1 MKKNYNFIVI
11 NFFRVTEPYSGASEV
26 SFNFF
31 KNIKTNNKI
40 LFQFSDLKKKHKK
53 VKSIIIK
60 NTKFQKFFHLRKI
73 AKAVLNY
80 AKNKKNVVIVFEGAS
95 WIGYTYVVY
104 KILKKKLN
112 DAKYIYHSHNV
123 EYLLRKQKNNFLVTY
138 FTKIFEKYI
147 GYNFDLFTAVSKEDQ
162 KKFKDIYNIKTV
174 ILKNGIDVPTNLKKI
189 KPIIKKYKYIFFCGS
204 IKYKPNYEA
213 LEILVKKIMPKVIKK
228 NSSIKLIVSGNK
240 KIPFKENFLI
250 NVGFLSKQNFFK
262 NLKGASLFVN
272 PMKTGF
278 GTQLKV
284 INALVFGKTIITTR
298 VGSNGIKINPKFKNF
313 YIANNDKK
321 FSELILKNINAK
333 KINKQSS
340 KYYLK
345 NYLMKNIV
353 NNFLFYFKLL
363 K

>member
-1 MKKNYNFIVI
+1 M
-11 NFFRVTEPYSGASEV
+11 
-26 SFNFF
+26 
-31 KNIKTNNKI
+31 
-40 LFQFSDLKKKHKK
+40 
-53 VKSIIIK
+53 
-60 NTKFQKFFHLRKI
+60 
-73 AKAVLNY
+73 
-80 AKNKKNVVIVFEGAS
+80 
-95 WIGYTYVVY
+95 
-104 KILKKKLN
+104 
-112 DAKYIYHSHNV
+112 
-123 EYLLRKQKNNFLVTY
+123 TY

-298 VGSNGIKINPKFKNF
+298 VGSNGIEINPKFKNF

-353 NNFLFYFKLL
+353 NNFLFYLKLL